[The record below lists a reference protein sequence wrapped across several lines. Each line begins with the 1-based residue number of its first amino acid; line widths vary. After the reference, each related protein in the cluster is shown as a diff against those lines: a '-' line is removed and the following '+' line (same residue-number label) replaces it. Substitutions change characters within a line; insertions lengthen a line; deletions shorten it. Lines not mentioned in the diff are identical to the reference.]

1 VPGETRWQNSGD
13 RFQAFL
19 LSEELNMAEEGE
31 KPEGKGF
38 TVQDRRRFSETGEA
52 REAPEVS
59 QGFTMSEPSK
69 GSESQSKTERS
80 QEQEPLPEINFSTFV
95 ISLSTQ
101 ALMHLGEIAN
111 PLSGKSEIDVPV
123 AKQMIDILGML
134 QEKTR
139 GNLDAVEGRLI
150 EDLLFDLRM
159 KYVEAVKKKDR
170 SVE

>member
-1 VPGETRWQNSGD
+1 MAGE
-13 RFQAFL
+13 
-19 LSEELNMAEEGE
+19 EE
-31 KPEGKGF
+31 KREGKGF

-52 REAPEVS
+52 RDTPEQS
-59 QGFTMSEPSK
+59 QGFTVAEQGKDSEP
-69 GSESQSKTERS
+69 QNKTDS
-80 QEQEPLPEINFSTFV
+80 SQEPLPEINFSTFV

-139 GNLDAVEGRLI
+139 GNLDAGEARLM

-170 SVE
+170 SVQ